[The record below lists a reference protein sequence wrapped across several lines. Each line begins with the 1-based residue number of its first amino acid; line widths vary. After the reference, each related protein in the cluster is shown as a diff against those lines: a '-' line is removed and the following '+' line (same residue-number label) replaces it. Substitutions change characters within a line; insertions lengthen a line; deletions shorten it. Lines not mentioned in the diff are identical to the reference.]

1 MGHSLQSKTARY
13 VILIA
18 SINNG
23 EEEKCFVD
31 SNDATR
37 NSTLEVVESRG
48 SMIAS
53 IFQVSSDCQFAFDR
67 CAVPPN
73 IL

>member
-13 VILIA
+13 VILIT

-31 SNDATR
+31 SNGATR
-37 NSTLEVVESRG
+37 NSTLEVFESRG

-53 IFQVSSDCQFAFDR
+53 IVQVSSDCQFAFDR
-67 CAVPPN
+67 CAIPPN